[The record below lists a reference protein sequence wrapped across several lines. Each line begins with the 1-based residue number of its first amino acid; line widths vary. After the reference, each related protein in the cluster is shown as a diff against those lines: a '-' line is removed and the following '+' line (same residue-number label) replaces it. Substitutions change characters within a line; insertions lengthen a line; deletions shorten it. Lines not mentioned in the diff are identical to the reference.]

1 MGVIITRTTESHL
14 DYFTRNLTVGKDSQ
28 VATAHGYVSAAR
40 LVDAAYEPLTIVDVK
55 TYLRFAESEHDQD
68 SEIQTWIKGARQKLE
83 KDTGLALL
91 TQSWRV
97 TVDQF
102 PSYRQSLY
110 LPVWPVQS
118 IDRFVYIDRDGTEQN
133 LLVSPST
140 FILGSTSRP
149 AQLGL
154 VDTASWP
161 TDTRRF
167 QPGTLELTAGWV
179 LPADIP
185 AELLMAMKKLIGDFA
200 GFRESALV
208 AQLATAPQNYD
219 ALIAAWVLPGVA

>member
-40 LVDAAYEPLTIVDVK
+40 LADAQEEPLEITDVK
-55 TYLRFAESEHDQD
+55 AYLRFVESEHDQD
-68 SEIQTWIKGARQKLE
+68 GEIQNWIKGARQKLE

-97 TVDQF
+97 AVDQF

-133 LLVSPST
+133 LLVSPSN
-140 FILGSTSRP
+140 FLLGSTSRP

-154 VDTASWP
+154 VDAASWP
-161 TDTRRF
+161 TDGRHF
-167 QPGTLELTAGWV
+167 QPGTLELTAGWTAQ
-179 LPADIP
+179 ADIP

-208 AQLATAPQNYD
+208 GQVAAVPQSYD
-219 ALIAAWVLPGVA
+219 DLIAAWVLPGGA